1 MVWAADTLG
10 NAYFTSFF
18 VTGAWDRSK
27 LHQSLRAYQNV
38 EKDEMASANPDLHF
52 NSATVRTF
60 FPSIIPFN

>member
-1 MVWAADTLG
+1 MDVI
-10 NAYFTSFF
+10 
-18 VTGAWDRSK
+18 VM
-27 LHQSLRAYQNV
+27 Q